1 MHTLRELLGKEHPL
15 DTACRTLRDTCRLER
30 PVAVGAYHI
39 HCSDETEKE
48 CADAFQQWFVQ
59 ELLPDLKPWNRSPF
73 RTANLGARYEW
84 GTAGIAEDHY
94 AIPEAMDGVKAV
106 VIKVSS
112 HVGVLPQG
120 NDQQFGKI
128 QRYGAPSSCCGAL
141 TGLLCNS
148 HLPSLLR
155 MREVFQSEGKDRV
168 AMLNDAEQVDPAYRL
183 LFAAVVNAR
192 LQSRRAVLDIQNM
205 APRSPTVFLI
215 VPCVTLDRSQRD
227 TELVVGCYR
236 ADCSNGPAK
245 VTYQGL
251 GDDPSKY
258 EALLHHG
265 HLQVGDDQLQQERV
279 ARDHREIIDQWRA
292 RHGIDPSPAREHSA
306 QIREAAR
313 KVDKHGS
320 AVAQEVA
327 TALLTTMAVASPIP
341 FALEL
346 FVSGAAGIHHVYRAW
361 RLASGGAEANDAR
374 PIFDEVLAHI
384 ESLSPE
390 EAQQLVQSLAERY
403 AGEA

>member
-1 MHTLRELLGKEHPL
+1 MHTPRELIGKEHPL
-15 DTACRTLRDTCRLER
+15 DTACRTLRDLCRLER

-39 HCSDETEKE
+39 HCSDESERE

-59 ELLPDLKPWNRSPF
+59 ELVPELKPWNRSPF

-84 GTAGIAEDHY
+84 GAAGIAEDHY
-94 AIPEAMDGVKAV
+94 AIPEAADGVKAV
-106 VIKVSS
+106 MIKVSS
-112 HVGVLPQG
+112 HVGVLPRG
-120 NDQQFGKI
+120 TDQQFGKI

-141 TGLLCNS
+141 TGLLRDS

-168 AMLNDAEQVDPAYRL
+168 AMLNDAEQVDPSHRL
-183 LFAAVVNAR
+183 LFAAIVNAR

-205 APRSPTVFLI
+205 TPKSPTIFLI

-236 ADCSNGPAK
+236 ADCSDGPAK

-251 GDDPSKY
+251 GDDPSRY
-258 EALLHHG
+258 EASSHHG
-265 HLQVGDDQLQQERV
+265 HLRVGDDQLQHERM
-279 ARDHREIIDQWRA
+279 ARDHRAIIDEWRA

-306 QIREAAR
+306 QICAAVE
-313 KVDKHGS
+313 KINKHG
-320 AVAQEVA
+320 AGVAQEVA
-327 TALLTTMAVASPIP
+327 TALVTTMAVAAPIP

-361 RLASGGAEANDAR
+361 RLAGGAAEPNDAR

-390 EAQQLVQSLAERY
+390 EARQFVRSLAEKY
-403 AGEA
+403 AEEG